1 MVIRV
6 LFADQS
12 AAIQKLAARA
22 FAREKIEVIKVG
34 NGDLAKWLLDE
45 INPALVIAD
54 VSLPDTDGYELCHF
68 IKHNPRLSH
77 IPVLL
82 LHWSEE
88 TLDQARADAALADA
102 YLKKPF
108 ESQTLI
114 DAARELLEREGRG
127 ADVSPPLQ
135 DSPHLKGGST
145 ESVEPPMIF
154 GVYEQMD
161 LDSSPQEP
169 GPEPEASITVEES
182 PAIPDDVFGHG
193 PALEPT
199 ANEEAYVAMAAPANA
214 ELPQAISPPVESGQA
229 SAIDSAGIT
238 LKKQPP
244 IKSPLAWAVLAIIV
258 LSAILG
264 IWQATRTRETRPAV
278 AQDAATPPEEKQ
290 SQAGQASG
298 PDTPPA
304 PPPRSEPSGG
314 KASARRAAGEHDR
327 PPNPRSLARRANP
340 ETSFSP
346 PGSGPAANWYEARRS
361 NNKGANSNR
370 SYGLSGRAP
379 TQNRPAEFN
388 KVTATLPKN
397 ERPEQPPVR
406 IIPPEAAG
414 AAGNVKARPAPRQE
428 VKPANGFKQ
437 IGNGV
442 RDAAVWTGKK
452 TGRGIKA
459 IARVIKRA
467 FKRGPR
473 PD

>member
-22 FAREKIEVIKVG
+22 FAGEKIEVIKVG

-45 INPALVIAD
+45 IDPALVIAD

-88 TLDQARADAALADA
+88 TFDQARADAALADA

-108 ESQTLI
+108 EPQTLI
-114 DAARELLEREGRG
+114 DVARELLEQEGRG
-127 ADVSPPLQ
+127 GDVSPPAR
-135 DSPHLKGGST
+135 DSLHLEGGPA
-145 ESVEPPMIF
+145 ESVEPLTIF
-154 GVYEQMD
+154 DVYEGSG
-161 LDSSPQEP
+161 LDPSPQEP
-169 GPEPEASITVEES
+169 GPEPEASIMVEEP
-182 PAIPDDVFGHG
+182 PATPDDLRG
-193 PALEPT
+193 PEP
-199 ANEEAYVAMAAPANA
+199 APEPVAHEEAYAPIAAPANA
-214 ELPQAISPPVESGQA
+214 ELPEAVPPPVEGGQA
-229 SAIDSAGIT
+229 SAIDPTGTA

-244 IKSPLAWAVLAIIV
+244 IKSPLAWAVLAIIL

-278 AQDAATPPEEKQ
+278 AQDAAAPPEEKQ
-290 SQAGQASG
+290 SQAGRASG
-298 PDTPPA
+298 PGA
-304 PPPRSEPSGG
+304 PPSPQPPSEPSDG
-314 KASARRAAGEHDR
+314 KASARRAAGEQDR
-327 PPNPRSLARRANP
+327 PPNPRPLARRANP

-346 PGSGPAANWYEARRS
+346 PRIGPAASWYEARGS
-361 NNKGANSNR
+361 NNKGANNNR

-379 TQNRPAEFN
+379 AQNRPAEFN
-388 KVTATLPKN
+388 KAAATLPKN
-397 ERPEQPPVR
+397 DRPEQPRAGV
-406 IIPPEAAG
+406 IPSEAAG

-437 IGNGV
+437 IGSGV
-442 RDAAVWTGKK
+442 KDAAVWTGKK
-452 TGRGIKA
+452 AGRGIKA

-467 FKRGPR
+467 FKRDPR
-473 PD
+473 MD